1 MKNLSSKFAS
11 ISVLV
16 TGKSRVIYFIFT
28 LVLFVLAAAAP
39 EATGSVGR

>member
-1 MKNLSSKFAS
+1 MKNLSSKLLTVSNF
-11 ISVLV
+11 V

>member
-11 ISVLV
+11 ISTLV
-16 TGKSRVIYFIFT
+16 AGKSRVIYFVFT

>member
-1 MKNLSSKFAS
+1 MKNLSSKFVS
-11 ISVLV
+11 ISSFFA
-16 TGKSRVIYFIFT
+16 GKSRVIYFIFT